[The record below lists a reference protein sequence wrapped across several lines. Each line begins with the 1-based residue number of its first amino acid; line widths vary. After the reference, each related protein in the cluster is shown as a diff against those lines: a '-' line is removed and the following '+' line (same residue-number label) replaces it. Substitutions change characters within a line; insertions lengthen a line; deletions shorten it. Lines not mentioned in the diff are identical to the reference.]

1 MTNSNKLISTNA
13 YEPKESTNV
22 WNFKT
27 PSTRMTRRTSQQIKK
42 MVAYLILRILIF
54 ILPHLNQSNTDKYFE
69 RIDFGS
75 FDAMS

>member
-27 PSTRMTRRTSQQIKK
+27 PSTRNTRRANQQIKNI
-42 MVAYLILRILIF
+42 AEYLILRFFSLIL
-54 ILPHLNQSNTDKYFE
+54 QYCSY
-69 RIDFGS
+69 
-75 FDAMS
+75 A